1 MTIEFDTITFS
12 RDIACSPE
20 HLFKVMTDRTARETW
35 GAPSDAAAII
45 IDEFDLR
52 PGGQEIARCGP
63 RAAPEFRT
71 VTDFHVIDPPNVLIS
86 TETLEVGGALVS
98 VSQCTSEITGSQGQ
112 SSLTVTLQIASL
124 EGSDLLADYT
134 SGWTAALDT
143 LARYATQNI

>member
-12 RDIACSPE
+12 REIACSPE

-35 GAPSDAAAII
+35 GAPSDATVII

-63 RAAPEFRT
+63 REAPEFRT
-71 VTDFHVIDPPNVLIS
+71 VTDFHVIDPPSVLIS

-98 VSQCTSEITGSQGQ
+98 VSQCTSEITGSQDQ
-112 SSLTVTLQIASL
+112 SSLKITLQIASL
-124 EGSDLLADYT
+124 EGSELFADYST
-134 SGWTAALDT
+134 GWSAALDN
-143 LARYATQNI
+143 LARLATRAT